1 MIKFTVITL
10 FPEALTPYLET
21 SMMWKATEKGLAQ
34 FDLVNLRDYGLGP
47 HKSVDDTPYGG
58 GDGML
63 LRCEP
68 AFAAIEDAKA
78 KDPNLKVILPTPVG
92 QTWNQELARE
102 FASGKILTE
111 SSEEAPLENVENP
124 STTALHYLILC
135 PHYEG
140 YDERILSLVDFP
152 LSLGNFILTGGEL
165 PALIFIDS
173 ITRLIPGVL
182 GGPTSA
188 LVESFSEGNTLEY
201 PQYTKPAVFRGQ
213 TVPEVLLSGNHQA
226 IADWRREHSRRH
238 E

>member
-1 MIKFTVITL
+1 MIKFTVVTL
-10 FPEALTPYLET
+10 FPEALAPYLET
-21 SMMWKATEKGLAQ
+21 SMMWKAVEKGLAQ
-34 FDLVNLRDYGLGP
+34 FELINLRDYGLGP

-68 AFAAIEDAKA
+68 AFAAIEAAKA
-78 KDPNLKVILPTPVG
+78 QDPNLKVILPTPAG
-92 QTWNQELARE
+92 QIWNQELARH
-102 FASGKILTE
+102 FASPDQTGTD
-111 SSEEAPLENVENP
+111 
-124 STTALHYLILC
+124 HYLILC

-140 YDERILSLVDFP
+140 YDERIMSLVDFP

-182 GGPTSA
+182 GGSTSA

-201 PQYTKPAVFRGQ
+201 PQYTKPAVFRDQ
-213 TVPEVLLSGNHQA
+213 AVPDVLLSGNHQA
-226 IADWRREHSRRH
+226 IADWRKEHSRQH